1 MRMLERAA
9 GAGGALRES
18 VYFRDSIQGIGEW
31 VVETLPPGSLYD
43 VIEIDRF

>member
-31 VVETLPPGSLYD
+31 IVEALPPVSLYD
-43 VIEIDRF
+43 VIEMDIF